1 MVSFR
6 FLVWRVKCFF
16 TFGGG
21 KNFQKTGDFFVAGDF
36 SLQYFGVSETS
47 TIAT

>member
-1 MVSFR
+1 LAAEKIS
-6 FLVWRVKCFF
+6 K
-16 TFGGG
+16 
-21 KNFQKTGDFFVAGDF
+21 KTGDFFVAGDF